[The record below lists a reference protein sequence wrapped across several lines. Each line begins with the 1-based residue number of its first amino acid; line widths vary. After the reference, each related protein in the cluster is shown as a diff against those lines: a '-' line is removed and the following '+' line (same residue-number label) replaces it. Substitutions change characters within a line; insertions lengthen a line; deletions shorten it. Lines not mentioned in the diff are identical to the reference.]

1 MDLARAIVTALGRGI
16 SEEAAEQ
23 LIKGYSGNALEMNRS
38 VLQAAI
44 ILQSYLKFGYWSKTG
59 KEQGIKDVQA
69 YLEKTKEYL

>member
-16 SEEAAEQ
+16 SEEASEQ
-23 LIKGYSGNALEMNRS
+23 LIRGYAGNDLVMNRS

-69 YLEKTKEYL
+69 YLEKTKENL